1 MADYK
6 RKYRFR
12 SGNQS
17 KENRL
22 FWIFILIGLVIGAAI
37 IYFF

>member
-1 MADYK
+1 MTDYK

-22 FWIFILIGLVIGAAI
+22 FWIMILIALAIGFVMVR
-37 IYFF
+37 YF

>member
-1 MADYK
+1 MVDYK

-12 SGNQS
+12 SGNQGN
-17 KENRL
+17 ENKR
-22 FWIFILIGLVIGAAI
+22 FWILVLLALALGAAI